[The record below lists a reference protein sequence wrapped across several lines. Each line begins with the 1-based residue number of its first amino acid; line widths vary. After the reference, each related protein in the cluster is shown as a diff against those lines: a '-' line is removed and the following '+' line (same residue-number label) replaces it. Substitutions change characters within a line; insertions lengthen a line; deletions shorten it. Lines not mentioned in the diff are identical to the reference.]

1 MWLSPLICS
10 YDIFYFL
17 QGRQLLWLLI
27 HFSTPQVPSEK
38 CLLYKGSKFFPFRVD
53 HLFRSLQ
60 KQLDDLPPLK
70 LYHFSLR
77 NYFLAGSQ
85 FVWFQC
91 KKVSVNKHGLLD
103 IPPQAKCC
111 GWTEGQTMKTIHP
124 PTPPLPCPPQNKVC
138 EGGVY
143 HFPHKQTAQMDGWID
158 GWMDRWKDN
167 GKTSRPQTQFWG
179 ITNLPDTSLH
189 RCHLCY
195 NPD

>member
-124 PTPPLPCPPQNKVC
+124 PTPPPP
-138 EGGVY
+138 
-143 HFPHKQTAQMDGWID
+143 PPPTKQSLWGWGISFSPQANCTD
-158 GWMDRWKDN
+158 GWMDWWMDGSMERQWEN
-167 GKTSRPQTQFWG
+167 
-179 ITNLPDTSLH
+179 I
-189 RCHLCY
+189 
-195 NPD
+195 